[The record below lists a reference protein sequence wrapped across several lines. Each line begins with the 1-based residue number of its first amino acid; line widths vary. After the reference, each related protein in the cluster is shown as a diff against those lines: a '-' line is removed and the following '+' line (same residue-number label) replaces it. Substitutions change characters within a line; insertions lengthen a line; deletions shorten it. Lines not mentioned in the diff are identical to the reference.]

1 MCLRLRKH
9 LKNVEKGIAESIE
22 SVEKITDKTR
32 KLDEAR
38 AGVVDVV
45 QSLSA
50 IAEEN
55 AASAEETSASASEVG
70 SIMEDVSQ
78 NANMLDE
85 IAVKL
90 NENVKRFK
98 I

>member
-1 MCLRLRKH
+1 M
-9 LKNVEKGIAESIE
+9 
-22 SVEKITDKTR
+22 
-32 KLDEAR
+32 
-38 AGVVDVV
+38 